1 VYARRLLPLL
11 TTAFFLLSA
20 AVFSRAQQAP
30 YTGQVRIARG
40 QDVTPA
46 FEGWMPNADGT
57 FSMYFGYMNRNYDE
71 QLDIPI
77 GPDNNVSFSGV
88 GGGAKDG
95 DNVVDKG
102 GDKGQPTHFY
112 LRRQR
117 MVFAVVIPKDWGLER
132 KVVWTLTT
140 HGKTNVAKGWLQ
152 PEWQINKEVIMQ
164 EVGGGADL
172 ENQPP
177 VFVSGSGPQTVTLP
191 NTVTLT
197 ATAQDDGR
205 PKPRVVR
212 DIEDVDVPAPV
223 GLSVR
228 WIQYRGPGGASLER
242 GGAASGYQKP
252 VTATTTVSFK
262 VPGVYVLRA
271 IANDGAL
278 ITFHDVTVTV
288 K

>member
-1 VYARRLLPLL
+1 LLPLL
-11 TTAFFLLSA
+11 TAAFLFLTAPTL
-20 AVFSRAQQAP
+20 SRAQQAP
-30 YTGQVRIARG
+30 YAGQVRIARG

-46 FEGWMPNADGT
+46 FEGWMPNTDGT
-57 FSMYFGYMNRNYDE
+57 FNMYFGYMNRNYE
-71 QLDIPI
+71 EELDIPI
-77 GPDNNVSFSGV
+77 GPDNNVAFTGAD
-88 GGGAKDG
+88 GGAKNV
-95 DNVVDKG
+95 DNG

-112 LRRQR
+112 PRRQR
-117 MVFAVVIPKDWGLER
+117 MVFSIVIPKDWGLER

-172 ENQPP
+172 ENQAP

-212 DIEDVDVPAPV
+212 DIEDVDTPTAA

-228 WIQYRGPGGASLER
+228 WIQYRGPAGVNFEP

-252 VTATTTVSFK
+252 VTATVTARFK
-262 VPGVYVLRA
+262 APGVYVLRA

-278 ITFHDVTVTV
+278 ITFRDVTVTV

>member
-1 VYARRLLPLL
+1 
-11 TTAFFLLSA
+11 
-20 AVFSRAQQAP
+20 
-30 YTGQVRIARG
+30 
-40 QDVTPA
+40 
-46 FEGWMPNADGT
+46 MPNADGT
-57 FSMYFGYMNRNYDE
+57 FSMYFGYMNRNYE
-71 QLDIPI
+71 EELDIPI
-77 GPDNNVSFSGV
+77 GPNNNVTLTGM
-88 GGGAKDG
+88 GEGAKDA
-95 DNVVDKG
+95 DNV

-112 LRRQR
+112 PRRQR
-117 MVFAVVIPKDWGLER
+117 MVFSVVIPKDWGLER
-132 KVVWTLTT
+132 RVVWTLTA
-140 HGKTNVAKGWLQ
+140 HGKTNAAKGWLQ

-191 NTVTLT
+191 NMVTLT

-212 DIEDVDVPAPV
+212 DIEDVDTPAAV

-228 WIQYRGPGGASLER
+228 WIQYRGPTGVSVEPGT
-242 GGAASGYQKP
+242 ASGYQKP
-252 VTATTTVSFK
+252 VTSSTRVSFK

-278 ITFHDVTVTV
+278 MTFHDVTVTV

>member
-1 VYARRLLPLL
+1 
-11 TTAFFLLSA
+11 
-20 AVFSRAQQAP
+20 
-30 YTGQVRIARG
+30 
-40 QDVTPA
+40 
-46 FEGWMPNADGT
+46 MPNADGT
-57 FSMYFGYMNRNYDE
+57 FSMYFGYMNRNYE
-71 QLDIPI
+71 EELDIAI
-77 GPDNNVSFSGV
+77 GPDNNVMFTGV
-88 GGGAKDG
+88 GGDARDAE
-95 DNVVDKG
+95 NG

-112 LRRQR
+112 PRRQR
-117 MVFAVVIPKDWGLER
+117 MVFSVVIPKDWGLER

-140 HGKTNVAKGWLQ
+140 GGKTNVAKGWLQ

-172 ENQPP
+172 ENQAP
-177 VFVSGSGPQTVTLP
+177 VFIGGSGPQTVTLP

-212 DIEDVDVPAPV
+212 DIEDTGAAAPS

-228 WIQYRGPGGASLER
+228 WIQYRGPAGVTFEP

-252 VTATTTVSFK
+252 VTATMTARFK
-262 VPGVYVLRA
+262 APGVYVLRA

-278 ITFHDVTVTV
+278 ITFRDVTVTV